1 MLNMMN
7 NVDYIDWASR
17 QNEFSEVVKG
27 IREAKMPN
35 WGSFCHHVS
44 IPGYDNDGNKRLVR
58 FNVRQLFCESFCK
71 AEDLDYSFYPRAK
84 DNAVKPAEFIKMKRH
99 YTSCVYDKI
108 ASFVISLPE
117 SPLVVFEHSNLPN
130 WADIDGFHFNYL
142 RDLLVDNGIA
152 FIDAN
157 SFNRY
162 SQNICMPIIVVE
174 LISNND
180 RLIYNSEKILK
191 SSKYCPSIS
200 YISLLKEYDRDEMAF
215 LIQEEKKKQVKAPV
229 SKPHKESKI
238 STKPSSNAVQSKLL
252 AKTEQLKDNY
262 SDYRDILLDNGITYL
277 YHFTDRRNIDS
288 IIQHGGLYSW
298 HYCLKN
304 NIKIPYPGGDASSKA
319 LDKSYRL
326 EDYVRLSFCEDHPMS
341 WRLQQQGYDL
351 VLLKIKVEVAWIKD
365 TLFSDMNATDK
376 LHKHGGSLQDLKRVD
391 FNATQQH
398 YVRRDSPLFK
408 KHQAEVL
415 VKTFIPL
422 QYIVNIDNPDII

>member
-1 MLNMMN
+1 MMN

-180 RLIYNSEKILK
+180 RLIYNSEN
-191 SSKYCPSIS
+191 
-200 YISLLKEYDRDEMAF
+200 DRDEMAF

-288 IIQHGGLYSW
+288 INAHSNFDI
-298 HYCLKN
+298 
-304 NIKIPYPGGDASSKA
+304 
-319 LDKSYRL
+319 
-326 EDYVRLSFCEDHPMS
+326 
-341 WRLQQQGYDL
+341 
-351 VLLKIKVEVAWIKD
+351 VLI
-365 TLFSDMNATDK
+365 
-376 LHKHGGSLQDLKRVD
+376 
-391 FNATQQH
+391 
-398 YVRRDSPLFK
+398 
-408 KHQAEVL
+408 
-415 VKTFIPL
+415 
-422 QYIVNIDNPDII
+422 